1 MLFLNIKITNDS
13 KSMGFKRMLHLYVV
27 IFTYNI
33 TIYVESFL
41 FMLFS
46 FNVRMKSLIV
56 KFISK
61 NIICD

>member
-1 MLFLNIKITNDS
+1 MNATPVN
-13 KSMGFKRMLHLYVV
+13 VV

-33 TIYVESFL
+33 TIYVEPFL
-41 FMLFS
+41 FMLLA
-46 FNVRMKSLIV
+46 FNVRMKSPIV